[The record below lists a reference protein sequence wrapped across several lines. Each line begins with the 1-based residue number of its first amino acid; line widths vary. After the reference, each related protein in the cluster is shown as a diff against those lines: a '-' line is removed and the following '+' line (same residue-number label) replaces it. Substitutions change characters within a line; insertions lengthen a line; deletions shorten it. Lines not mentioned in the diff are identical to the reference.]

1 MDVAALF
8 SGGKDSSFALRLV
21 EEAGHEIAYLVTL
34 VSKNP
39 DSYMFHTIN
48 NHLTCLQAKSM
59 RKQLITGKTT
69 GIKEKE
75 LLDLKVTLEPLEIQ
89 GIVSG
94 AIASTY
100 QKKRINQICKDL
112 GLIHLSPLWQRE
124 RISLVTEML
133 DNGMK
138 IIISAVAAQGLDD
151 SILGKPLDYPMLN
164 RLMKLNEMYGVDV
177 CGEGGEYESMVL
189 DAPWFEKEI
198 IIEEAI
204 KTWDGISGRYLVKKA
219 SLEPKLHKK

>member
-1 MDVAALF
+1 MNVAALF

-21 EEAGHEIAYLVTL
+21 EEAGHEITYLVTL
-34 VSKNP
+34 VSENP
-39 DSYMFHTIN
+39 ESYMFHTIN
-48 NHLTCLQAKSM
+48 NHLTCLQAKCM
-59 RKQLITGKTT
+59 RKKLITGRTT

-75 LLDLKVTLEPLEIQ
+75 LLDLKLTLEPLDIQ

-100 QKKRINQICKDL
+100 QKKRINQICRDL
-112 GLIHLSPLWQRE
+112 DLIHLSPLWQRE
-124 RISLVTEML
+124 RISLVKEML
-133 DNGMK
+133 ENGMK

-151 SILGKPLDYPMLN
+151 RILGKPLDYPMLN
-164 RLMKLNEMYGVDV
+164 RLLKLNERYGIDI

-204 KTWDGISGRYLVKKA
+204 KTWDGISGRYIINKA
-219 SLEPKLHKK
+219 SLESK